1 MAYVISDACVKCGAC
16 ADACPLGIITEGD
29 DKYVIDAD
37 QCVEW
42 RHLRCRVPE
51 RCDQRGII
59 PYMGTTARA
68 RCTGRYFVKFG
79 YTPVLTAFKHFQ
91 IWRDEMREYFSGGI
105 TMTVT
110 DGCFRLSTDSMV
122 LADFCRLPRGA
133 AVCDLGSGCGA
144 LGLLLLRDHPDM
156 RVTGLEILPDAA
168 AQARKNID
176 ANHLSEHFS
185 VITGDLRGHRTL
197 LPASA
202 FDAVVSNP
210 PYFPAASGAISPDDA
225 RAIARSEVCCT
236 IDDLCACAAYALRF
250 GGEFFLVHKPERLT
264 DLLCTLRAH
273 RLEPKRIRLV
283 RHHAGA
289 DANLVLIAARRGGK
303 PGVML
308 EPELLLFTPDGQE
321 TTDYRRIYHH
331 QED

>member
-1 MAYVISDACVKCGAC
+1 MLESLWNGVRMLQPG
-16 ADACPLGIITEGD
+16 
-29 DKYVIDAD
+29 
-37 QCVEW
+37 
-42 RHLRCRVPE
+42 
-51 RCDQRGII
+51 RG
-59 PYMGTTARA
+59 
-68 RCTGRYFVKFG
+68 
-79 YTPVLTAFKHFQ
+79 
-91 IWRDEMREYFSGGI
+91 
-105 TMTVT
+105 
-110 DGCFRLSTDSMV
+110 FRLGTDSV
-122 LADFCRLPRGA
+122 LLAEFLSLPA
-133 AVCDLGSGCGA
+133 NASVADLGAGCGT

-185 VITGDLRGHRTL
+185 VITGDLREHRAL

-210 PYFPAASGAISPDDA
+210 PYFPAASGATSPDGA

>member
-1 MAYVISDACVKCGAC
+1 
-16 ADACPLGIITEGD
+16 
-29 DKYVIDAD
+29 
-37 QCVEW
+37 
-42 RHLRCRVPE
+42 
-51 RCDQRGII
+51 
-59 PYMGTTARA
+59 
-68 RCTGRYFVKFG
+68 
-79 YTPVLTAFKHFQ
+79 
-91 IWRDEMREYFSGGI
+91 MREYFSGGI

-210 PYFPAASGAISPDDA
+210 TSPPRPEQPHRTVQEPLRAARSAARWTISARARHMRCASAASSSLSIS
-225 RAIARSEVCCT
+225 RS
-236 IDDLCACAAYALRF
+236 
-250 GGEFFLVHKPERLT
+250 G
-264 DLLCTLRAH
+264 
-273 RLEPKRIRLV
+273 
-283 RHHAGA
+283 
-289 DANLVLIAARRGGK
+289 
-303 PGVML
+303 
-308 EPELLLFTPDGQE
+308 
-321 TTDYRRIYHH
+321 
-331 QED
+331 

>member
-1 MAYVISDACVKCGAC
+1 
-16 ADACPLGIITEGD
+16 
-29 DKYVIDAD
+29 
-37 QCVEW
+37 
-42 RHLRCRVPE
+42 
-51 RCDQRGII
+51 
-59 PYMGTTARA
+59 
-68 RCTGRYFVKFG
+68 
-79 YTPVLTAFKHFQ
+79 
-91 IWRDEMREYFSGGI
+91 MREYFSGGI

-185 VITGDLRGHRTL
+185 VITGDLREHRAL

-210 PYFPAASGAISPDDA
+210 PYFPAAPCRDQHEVRVCARVVPHEADAFRLQPVRTERAEQIGQPLRLMDKEELAAEAQRIRRA
-225 RAIARSEVCCT
+225 RAEIVQRAA
-236 IDDLCACAAYALRF
+236 DL
-250 GGEFFLVHKPERLT
+250 
-264 DLLCTLRAH
+264 
-273 RLEPKRIRLV
+273 
-283 RHHAGA
+283 
-289 DANLVLIAARRGGK
+289 AARNGSCTVR
-303 PGVML
+303 
-308 EPELLLFTPDGQE
+308 
-321 TTDYRRIYHH
+321 
-331 QED
+331 

>member
-1 MAYVISDACVKCGAC
+1 
-16 ADACPLGIITEGD
+16 
-29 DKYVIDAD
+29 
-37 QCVEW
+37 
-42 RHLRCRVPE
+42 
-51 RCDQRGII
+51 
-59 PYMGTTARA
+59 
-68 RCTGRYFVKFG
+68 
-79 YTPVLTAFKHFQ
+79 
-91 IWRDEMREYFSGGI
+91 MREYFSGGI

-133 AVCDLGSGCGA
+133 AVCDLGCGCGA

-210 PYFPAASGAISPDDA
+210 PYFPAASGAISPDGA
-225 RAIARSEVCCT
+225 RAIARSEICCT
-236 IDDLCACAAYALRF
+236 LDDLCACAAYALRF

-264 DLLCTLRAH
+264 DLLVTLREN
-273 RLEPKRIRLV
+273 RLEPKRLQFV
-283 RHHAGA
+283 RHHPEASVS
-289 DANLVLIAARRGGK
+289 LVLVEARSGAK
-303 PGVML
+303 PGL
-308 EPELLLFTPDGQE
+308 TLQNDLILYTSSGEKTADYKRLYHEE
-321 TTDYRRIYHH
+321 T
-331 QED
+331 

>member
-1 MAYVISDACVKCGAC
+1 
-16 ADACPLGIITEGD
+16 
-29 DKYVIDAD
+29 
-37 QCVEW
+37 
-42 RHLRCRVPE
+42 
-51 RCDQRGII
+51 
-59 PYMGTTARA
+59 
-68 RCTGRYFVKFG
+68 
-79 YTPVLTAFKHFQ
+79 
-91 IWRDEMREYFSGGI
+91 MREHFSGGI

-210 PYFPAASGAISPDDA
+210 PYFPAASGAISPDGA

>member
-1 MAYVISDACVKCGAC
+1 
-16 ADACPLGIITEGD
+16 
-29 DKYVIDAD
+29 
-37 QCVEW
+37 
-42 RHLRCRVPE
+42 
-51 RCDQRGII
+51 
-59 PYMGTTARA
+59 
-68 RCTGRYFVKFG
+68 
-79 YTPVLTAFKHFQ
+79 
-91 IWRDEMREYFSGGI
+91 MREYFSGGI

-210 PYFPAASGAISPDDA
+210 PYFPAASGAISPDGA

-264 DLLCTLRAH
+264 DLLVTLREN
-273 RLEPKRIRLV
+273 RLEPKRLQFV
-283 RHHAGA
+283 RHHPEAGA
-289 DANLVLIAARRGGK
+289 SLVLVEARSGAR
-303 PGVML
+303 PGL
-308 EPELLLFTPDGQE
+308 TLQNDLILYTSSGEKTADYKRLYHEE
-321 TTDYRRIYHH
+321 T
-331 QED
+331 

>member
-1 MAYVISDACVKCGAC
+1 
-16 ADACPLGIITEGD
+16 
-29 DKYVIDAD
+29 
-37 QCVEW
+37 
-42 RHLRCRVPE
+42 
-51 RCDQRGII
+51 
-59 PYMGTTARA
+59 
-68 RCTGRYFVKFG
+68 
-79 YTPVLTAFKHFQ
+79 
-91 IWRDEMREYFSGGI
+91 MREYFSGGI

-210 PYFPAASGAISPDDA
+210 PYFPAASRAISPDGA

-264 DLLCTLRAH
+264 DLLVTLREN
-273 RLEPKRIRLV
+273 RLEPKRLQFV
-283 RHHAGA
+283 RHHPEASVS
-289 DANLVLIAARRGGK
+289 LVLVEARSGAK
-303 PGVML
+303 PGL
-308 EPELLLFTPDGQE
+308 TLQNDLILHTSSGEKTADYKRLYHEE
-321 TTDYRRIYHH
+321 T
-331 QED
+331 

>member
-1 MAYVISDACVKCGAC
+1 
-16 ADACPLGIITEGD
+16 
-29 DKYVIDAD
+29 
-37 QCVEW
+37 
-42 RHLRCRVPE
+42 
-51 RCDQRGII
+51 
-59 PYMGTTARA
+59 
-68 RCTGRYFVKFG
+68 
-79 YTPVLTAFKHFQ
+79 
-91 IWRDEMREYFSGGI
+91 MREYFSGGI

-185 VITGDLRGHRTL
+185 VITGDLREHRAL

-210 PYFPAASGAISPDDA
+210 PYFPAASGATSPDGA
-225 RAIARSEVCCT
+225 RAIARSEICCT
-236 IDDLCACAAYALRF
+236 LDDLYKDEKEA
-250 GGEFFLVHKPERLT
+250 
-264 DLLCTLRAH
+264 
-273 RLEPKRIRLV
+273 I
-283 RHHAGA
+283 
-289 DANLVLIAARRGGK
+289 
-303 PGVML
+303 
-308 EPELLLFTPDGQE
+308 
-321 TTDYRRIYHH
+321 
-331 QED
+331 